1 MDCVFCSTVY
11 RLKFAAISL
20 RMPIRLAIA
29 EDNSFAL
36 KSILDKLSPGADME
50 VKHTA
55 TNGKRLLECLKADA
69 VVDVVLMDIQMPVQD
84 GIETTRQLT
93 AVYPQIKVI
102 MLTTFDDDEKIFQAI
117 LAGASGYLL
126 KEESAAIIHQSI
138 RETMEG
144 GAPMSPGIALKVLR
158 LLRNPIRS
166 AIERQNF
173 GLTAREV
180 ELLEQLKNGLTY
192 DQIAAN
198 LFISNGTVRKH
209 IENIYRKLQVNNKVE
224 AVQKAAQ
231 NRIV

>member
-1 MDCVFCSTVY
+1 M
-11 RLKFAAISL
+11 RI
-20 RMPIRLAIA
+20 AIA

-36 KSILDKLSPGADME
+36 KSILDKLASDHDAQ
-50 VKHTA
+50 VKYTA
-55 TNGKRLLECLKADA
+55 FQGEQLLDDLRKDA
-69 VVDVVLMDIQMPVQD
+69 NVDVVLMDIQMPGLG

-93 AVYPQIKVI
+93 QKYPQIKVI

-117 LAGASGYLL
+117 MAGASGYLL
-126 KEESAAIIHQSI
+126 KEESAEVIHKSI
-138 RETMEG
+138 LETLEG
-144 GAPMSPGIALKVLR
+144 GAPMSPAIALKVLR
-158 LLRNPIRS
+158 LLRNPINK
-166 AIERQNF
+166 AQPQEDF

-231 NRIV
+231 HRLV